1 MINEPL
7 TVQDLRRKI
16 YIKAKAEPEWK
27 FWGLYVHVCKLEVL
41 RESYRLAKL
50 NKGAPGIDKIS
61 FYQIEEYGVNKYL
74 EEIQTELISKT
85 YYPLRNRLKEIPKA
99 NGTRTLGIPSIRDRI
114 VQGALKLILEPIF
127 EADFQEGSFGYRPKR
142 TAHAA
147 VDRVAVAIV
156 KEHTKVID
164 IDLKAY
170 FNNVRHHILLEKVA
184 KRMQDGDIMHL
195 VKLILKANGKKGVPQ
210 GGLISPLFS
219 NIYLNEVDKMLE
231 RAKKVTSKGQY
242 SHIEYSRFAD
252 DLVVLIDMHPK
263 WSWLLNAAYQRICE
277 ELDKLEVELNQDKT
291 KVLDL
296 RDGSGFNFLGFALRR
311 SKTVSGKW
319 GAHRS
324 PKMEARSKLLD
335 KLRTIFHAY
344 RSQPIRWV
352 INEINPILRGWV
364 NYFRSGNSARCFGY
378 IKEWVEKKIR
388 RHCMKACKRKGF
400 GWKRWSKEWIYKDLR
415 VYNNYKVQY
424 I

>member
-1 MINEPL
+1 MINEPI
-7 TVQDLRRKI
+7 TVQNLRRKI
-16 YIKAKAEPEWK
+16 YIKAKAEPEWR

-41 RESYRLAKL
+41 QESYRLARL
-50 NKGAPGIDKIS
+50 NNGAPGIDNVS
-61 FYQIEEYGVNKYL
+61 FYQIEEYGVDKYL
-74 EEIQTELISKT
+74 REIQSELVSKS

-99 NGTRTLGIPSIRDRI
+99 NGTRTLGIPAIRDRI

-127 EADFQEGSFGYRPKR
+127 EADFQDGSFGYRPKR
-142 TAHAA
+142 TAQAA

-170 FNNVRHHILLEKVA
+170 FNNVRHHILLEKIA
-184 KRMQDGDIMHL
+184 KRVQDTDILHL

-231 RAKKVTSKGQY
+231 KAKKVTSQGQY
-242 SHIEYSRFAD
+242 THIEYSRFAD

-263 WSWLLNAAYQRICE
+263 WRWLLNAAYQRIRE
-277 ELDKLEVELNQDKT
+277 ELAKLEVELNQDKT
-291 KVLDL
+291 KILDL
-296 RDGSGFNFLGFALRR
+296 RDGSSFNFLGFTLKRN
-311 SKTVSGKW
+311 KTVSGKW

-324 PKMEARSKLLD
+324 PKLEARTKLLA
-335 KLRTIFHAY
+335 KLRTIFKAY

-352 INEINPILRGWV
+352 VTEINPILRGWV
-364 NYFRSGNSARCFGY
+364 NYFRAGNSARCFGY

-388 RHCMKACKRKGF
+388 RHCMKAKKLKGF
-400 GWKRWSKEWIYKDLR
+400 GWNRWSTDWIYKELE
-415 VYNNYKVQY
+415 VYNNYKVRY
-424 I
+424 N